1 MADQS
6 DVENALVALAAN
18 ALYPNGTSTPS
29 VAGPDCLIYP
39 GWPTSA
45 ALDSDLAAGR
55 INVTVFP
62 MPEPGRTT
70 TRYRQRWL
78 GPPVQAALTAS
89 VAGVTVTIGGTA
101 NAGQL
106 IGILV
111 DATSYVYRTQGGDT
125 PETVAAQLA
134 VLAQANQIVNL
145 TGAALTIPGANQI
158 TSRVVA
164 DAPVVRELRRQEQGF
179 RITCW
184 CPTPATRDASASS
197 IDLYLAGLQF
207 ITLADGTEGRLCYRG
222 TLVFDQS
229 QDALL
234 YRRDLIYDVEYAMTL
249 TALQPAMLFG
259 DLILNAAT
267 FAA

>member
-6 DVENALVALAAN
+6 DVENALVALAVS
-18 ALYPNGTSTPS
+18 ALYPNGNSAPS
-29 VAGPDCLIYP
+29 APGPDCLIYP

-62 MPEPGRTT
+62 TPEPGRNT

-78 GPPVQAALTAS
+78 GPAVQAALTAS
-89 VAGVTVTIGGTA
+89 VVGVTVTIAGTA

-106 IGILV
+106 VGILI
-111 DATSYVYRTQGGDT
+111 DGTSYVYRTQTSDT

-134 VLAQANQIVNL
+134 AFVRTNRIVNL
-145 TGAALTIPGANQI
+145 AGAGLTFPGARQI
-158 TSRVVA
+158 TARVVA
-164 DAPVVRELRRQEQGF
+164 DVPVLEELRRQEQGF

-184 CPTPATRDASASS
+184 CPTPATRDAAASA
-197 IDLYLAGLQF
+197 IDSYLAGVQF
-207 ITLADGTEGRLCYRG
+207 ISLADGTEGRLHYRN

-234 YRRDLIYDVEYAMTL
+234 YRRDLIYDVEYATTL
-249 TALQPAMLFG
+249 AALQPSMLFG
-259 DLILNAAT
+259 NLILNAAT
-267 FAA
+267 FTA

>member
-18 ALYPNGTSTPS
+18 ALYPNGTSAPS
-29 VAGPDCLIYP
+29 VPGPDCLIYP
-39 GWPTSA
+39 GWPTST

-62 MPEPGRTT
+62 MPEPGRNT

-78 GPPVQAALTAS
+78 GTAVQAALTAS
-89 VAGVTVTIGGTA
+89 VAGLTVTIGGTA

-106 IGILV
+106 VGILIEGI
-111 DATSYVYRTQGGDT
+111 SYVYRTQTGDT
-125 PETVAAQLA
+125 PETIAAQLA
-134 VLAQANQIVNL
+134 TSARANQIVNL
-145 TGAALTIPGANQI
+145 MGSVLTFPGAGQI
-158 TSRVVA
+158 TARVVA
-164 DAPVVRELRRQEQGF
+164 DVTVIQEIRRQEQGF
-179 RITCW
+179 RVTCW
-184 CPTPATRDASASS
+184 CPTPATRDASASA
-197 IDLYLAGLQF
+197 IDLYLAGFQF
-207 ITLADGTEGRLCYRG
+207 IRLVDGTEGRLHYRG